1 MTSRSRGGG
10 APRLED
16 SVDTPQGGQRVVEVA
31 GLGQLDDEARRD
43 HAVARRADGGAHE
56 IDMIVR
62 QDPGDVRQQ
71 PPAIQ
76 SLELDLDEVGA
87 LGVLGPAHR

>member
-1 MTSRSRGGG
+1 
-10 APRLED
+10 
-16 SVDTPQGGQRVVEVA
+16 
-31 GLGQLDDEARRD
+31 
-43 HAVARRADGGAHE
+43 
-56 IDMIVR
+56 MIVR

-76 SLELDLDEVGA
+76 SLEFDLDEVGA

>member
-1 MTSRSRGGG
+1 
-10 APRLED
+10 
-16 SVDTPQGGQRVVEVA
+16 
-31 GLGQLDDEARRD
+31 
-43 HAVARRADGGAHE
+43 
-56 IDMIVR
+56 MIVR
-62 QDPGDVRQQ
+62 QNPGDVRQQ